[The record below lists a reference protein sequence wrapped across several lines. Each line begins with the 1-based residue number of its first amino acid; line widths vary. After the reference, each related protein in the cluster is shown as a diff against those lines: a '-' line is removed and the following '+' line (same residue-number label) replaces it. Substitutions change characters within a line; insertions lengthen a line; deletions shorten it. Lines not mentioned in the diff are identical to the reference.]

1 MNIGLFG
8 GSFDPIHRGHLAL
21 AQAAA
26 SRYSLR
32 QVLFVPANVPPH
44 KQKQPLTAFIHRYA
58 MAALATQNE
67 RGFAASLLEAPEW
80 TREEL
85 PPAGR
90 RRSKASLPPLD
101 RANYSID
108 TVRRLKKAL
117 KKSDRLF
124 FLIGIDAFRD
134 IGKWREARALLAE
147 CAFVVASRPGY
158 SLRDVAES
166 LPEALRPPAAL
177 TRPFHKQPA
186 QGDLV
191 LPGVTLHLL
200 EGVHQNVSATAI
212 RTAAA
217 AGKPLARWLDPQVAD
232 YVRKHGLYRASKPV
246 AGEAIYNPG
255 YNQ

>member
-44 KQKQPLTAFIHRYA
+44 KQLQPLTVFIHRYA
-58 MAALATQNE
+58 MVALATQDE
-67 RGFAASLLEAPEW
+67 RGFVASLLEAPGSSTTEAVDAAK
-80 TREEL
+80 TRSAK
-85 PPAGR
+85 PAI
-90 RRSKASLPPLD
+90 RSSGEMRAAAPAQ
-101 RANYSID
+101 ANYSID
-108 TVRRLKKAL
+108 TVRLLKKSL

-134 IGKWREARALLAE
+134 VAKWREARALLAE
-147 CAFVVASRPGY
+147 CDFIVASRPGF

-166 LPEALRPPAAL
+166 LPEDLRPPTAV

-186 QGDLV
+186 TGDLI
-191 LPGVTLHLL
+191 LPGVVVHLL
-200 EGVHQNVSATAI
+200 EGVHQSASATAI
-212 RTAAA
+212 RAAVA
-217 AGKPLARWLDPQVAD
+217 AGKPLTRWLDPRVAD
-232 YVRKHGLYRASKPV
+232 YIRKHGLYR
-246 AGEAIYNPG
+246 ERLT
-255 YNQ
+255 

>member
-1 MNIGLFG
+1 MNIGFFG

-26 SRYSLR
+26 SRHSLR
-32 QVLFVPANVPPH
+32 QVLFVPASVPPH

-58 MAALATQNE
+58 MVTLATQDE
-67 RGFAASLLEAPEW
+67 RGFVPSLLEAGE
-80 TREEL
+80 TTAEL
-85 PPAGR
+85 RSAGQPGAAVPAQG
-90 RRSKASLPPLD
+90 

-108 TVRRLKKAL
+108 TIRRLKKTL

-134 IGKWREARALLAE
+134 IAHWHETRALLAE
-147 CAFVVASRPGY
+147 CDFIVASRPGF

-166 LPEALRPPAAL
+166 LPEGLRPPAAV

-186 QGDLV
+186 KGELV

-200 EGVHQNVSATAI
+200 EGVHQNISATAI
-212 RTAAA
+212 RAAA
-217 AGKPLARWLDPQVAD
+217 AQGKPLARWLDPRVAD
-232 YVRKHGLYRASKPV
+232 YIKKHGLYGGKQ
-246 AGEAIYNPG
+246 E
-255 YNQ
+255 